1 PPSSLG
7 AWELVQRATR
17 SSFHETPSLQRSREV
32 LDLLERAVELDSG
45 YAYAR
50 AAYSWMLFSAAIN
63 GWAEDP
69 AATLRAG
76 EAQLS
81 AALDLDTSDPLTQYY
96 VGAAYLYTARNE
108 KAVRFLDQSLASN
121 PHQPD
126 ALAHLGLAWGYLARF
141 ERAHACFDQADRMA
155 SLRETTGIYGWYRGI
170 VLGLEGRYDEVV
182 PIVRRFLEHYPRYA
196 TARCTLGI
204 AYEMTGEPERARTAI
219 ERASELDPG
228 LNVDGIALNLSTHP
242 DPEKG
247 REREA
252 ILRRYWP
259 GDRSGAV
266 ADRADGGP
274 VC

>member
-1 PPSSLG
+1 
-7 AWELVQRATR
+7 
-17 SSFHETPSLQRSREV
+17 EV